1 MLITNL
7 KSAINHTW
15 ICEQSMYF
23 SIARREIT
31 SLQRCLW
38 TFKTLWWRCRP
49 EDTQCWQIN
58 ILQSIQYLFN
68 SFLRNGWVEHDSKKF
83 SFRKASNHIGFST
96 LLCVTSWSYKLC
108 WKLQKI
114 ENKCSYSKNQFLIMS
129 HTQINTIYT
138 QTKVD
143 TFIHYFYFFLQLI

>member
-1 MLITNL
+1 VLEKFVVNGINFNCVVKMLITNL

-31 SLQRCLW
+31 SLQRCLC

-96 LLCVTSWSYKLC
+96 LLWVTSWSYKLDQDNFGSVKFILKITEN
-108 WKLQKI
+108 WK
-114 ENKCSYSKNQFLIMS
+114 
-129 HTQINTIYT
+129 
-138 QTKVD
+138 
-143 TFIHYFYFFLQLI
+143 